1 MATPPPMPMGS
12 SGPHDFTN
20 TSSLELPNHGSGNPF
35 GGNAVGQAAA
45 AGPHG
50 AGSPFASSSGIGSA
64 APAFG
69 GASSPFGGG
78 GGMGDNIQ
86 KLIKSNTDLITALN
100 NLTKAV
106 RGESGLGG
114 GGGGGLG
121 LGGGGFGGG
130 MGGLGGS
137 ALDRQ
142 LLYGARGANQRV
154 SGQPLPRGGLG
165 VVNRGEAL
173 LNYGPHGNLNTAA
186 FDMSGRMGQ
195 YTSFEQIDNDPGLSP
210 NDRVEA
216 RDEQTQFNESLG
228 RGFGRGV
235 RYGAGGFFRSGYQRV
250 RGFFRGSIHSPLGL
264 GEYLG
269 NKYEADTQ
277 RIAQGVMSGYR
288 PGMTDN
294 RGYIY
299 GRGEDAGFAL
309 GRQAQNNYSYQQGA
323 AAGQRFRDYLG
334 ASAAHYTKQLLR
346 GTRDYGFRLGAAT
359 SVVDMAAATPFVGGA
374 LAAPIGSLQN
384 QGMQAA
390 ILELPAAMVSAFGP
404 AFSRGPTG
412 MGAVTRHKAY
422 LTEMAGLFGI
432 DAKGALDMARETLM
446 QGSGGY
452 TTTEELVGT
461 YVTAFGA
468 GFDPAAFSRNAS
480 FRMAG
485 SNLQNTRFG
494 ARGRLDAIG
503 MAAQLGLKGAGASQ
517 FVGGV
522 ESMGAMFRNMGIDMQ
537 GGTYGEIMKL
547 ALSGYTSLSG
557 IGAVEAYGRIRQ
569 KTTIS
574 SSQSLNS
581 MFGGIANDIM
591 MAQAIMESGGDLDKA
606 SAVLEGASIAGGK
619 GLLRRGTGLRDGS
632 QVFELLQM
640 GQGLTVAERRYGR
653 MRTGTVGGLDVGDV
667 QGIGAASRGRRL
679 TNDIDISAKL
689 AQDRLEVLENFQTGR
704 TKEGVAFTEAFKQLT
719 DQNKAIEKAIIEGI
733 SIKDFDKIV
742 QAAQKINEKLQ
753 YVPKIIDWL
762 LKKIGV

>member
-20 TSSLELPNHGSGNPF
+20 TSSLQLPNHGSGNPF

-106 RGESGLGG
+106 RGEGGL

-121 LGGGGFGGG
+121 LGGGPGGDGG

-142 LLYGARGANQRV
+142 LLYGARGAMQRQRRPGV
-154 SGQPLPRGGLG
+154 GTGAPPIGFDRAEARVRNLG
-165 VVNRGEAL
+165 SNYGNLEAL
-173 LNYGPHGNLNTAA
+173 SDQILQRTAHSNAFANYTDAED
-186 FDMSGRMGQ
+186 DMF
-195 YTSFEQIDNDPGLSP
+195 T
-210 NDRVEA
+210 V
-216 RDEQTQFNESLG
+216 
-228 RGFGRGV
+228 GF
-235 RYGAGGFFRSGYQRV
+235 AGGFRGGADPFDRMADGDAAGMYQLGPAGNRRGFRRT
-250 RGFFRGSIHSPLGL
+250 RGFFRGLFSSQ
-264 GEYLG
+264 
-269 NKYEADTQ
+269 D
-277 RIAQGVMSGYR
+277 RIAHLQMDREIANNQFLERAATLEAATSNPITTGVRVGAMAGGMAYREGQYQG
-288 PGMTDN
+288 GMQT
-294 RGYIY
+294 
-299 GRGEDAGFAL
+299 
-309 GRQAQNNYSYQQGA
+309 
-323 AAGQRFRDYLG
+323 GQRFRDYIG
-334 ASAAHYTKQLLR
+334 ASVGHQIKQFIR

-374 LAAPIGSLQN
+374 LAAPIGSLQA

-390 ILELPAAMVSAFGP
+390 ILELPAAMMSAFGP

-468 GFDPAAFSRNAS
+468 GFDPAAFARNAS

-537 GGTYGEIMKL
+537 GGTYDEIMKM

-574 SSQSLNS
+574 ASQSLNS

-606 SAVLEGASIAGGK
+606 SAILEGASIAGGK
-619 GLLRRGTGLRDGS
+619 GLLSRGTGLRDGS
-632 QVFELLQM
+632 KVFELLQM

-653 MRTGTVGGLDVGDV
+653 MRTGTIGGLDVGDV
-667 QGIGAASRGRRL
+667 QGIGAASYGRRL

-689 AQDRLEVLENFQTGR
+689 AQDRLDVLENFQTGA
-704 TKEGVAFTEAFKQLT
+704 TKEGVKFTEAFKQLT

-742 QAAQKINEKLQ
+742 QAAQKINDKLQ
-753 YVPKIIDWL
+753 YVPKIIDWI

>member
-1 MATPPPMPMGS
+1 MGS

-35 GGNAVGQAAA
+35 GGNAAGQAAA

-69 GASSPFGGG
+69 GGSSPFGGG

-106 RGESGLGG
+106 RGESGAGG
-114 GGGGGLG
+114 GGMGGLG
-121 LGGGGFGGG
+121 LGGGQGGIGSGG
-130 MGGLGGS
+130 MGGLGSS

-142 LLYGARGANQRV
+142 LLYGARAGLNARQARG
-154 SGQPLPRGGLG
+154 SGDVFGQQTAGGG
-165 VVNRGEAL
+165 RFI
-173 LNYGPHGNLNTAA
+173 P
-186 FDMSGRMGQ
+186 SGDEIRHM
-195 YTSFEQIDNDPGLSP
+195 TPFEPGS
-210 NDRVEA
+210 
-216 RDEQTQFNESLG
+216 
-228 RGFGRGV
+228 GFGEDQMGGV
-235 RYGAGGFFRSGYQRV
+235 RGA
-250 RGFFRGSIHSPLGL
+250 
-264 GEYLG
+264 
-269 NKYEADTQ
+269 
-277 RIAQGVMSGYR
+277 
-288 PGMTDN
+288 
-294 RGYIY
+294 
-299 GRGEDAGFAL
+299 FA
-309 GRQAQNNYSYQQGA
+309 QGA
-323 AAGQRFRDYLG
+323 AQAGADTYRGRPSGLSIFNDLFMNSGPTAQPATIGAARNFARGLFGAREPYVVGPAPVDPMIIDHPSQAGAARTLG
-334 ASAAHYTKQLLR
+334 EAHGARRAQEQIAQEQYQVGQGVRAATGHYTKQFIR

-374 LAAPIGSLQN
+374 LAAPIGSLQA

-390 ILELPAAMVSAFGP
+390 ILELPAAMMSAFGP

-412 MGAVTRHKAY
+412 MGAVTRHKDY

-452 TTTEELVGT
+452 TTTEELVGS

-468 GFDPAAFSRNAS
+468 GFDPAAFARNAS

-494 ARGRLDAIG
+494 SKRRLDAIG

-537 GGTYGEIMKL
+537 AGTYDEVMKL

-569 KTTIS
+569 KTTIGA
-574 SSQSLNS
+574 SQSLNS

-606 SAVLEGASIAGGK
+606 SALLEGASIAGGK
-619 GLLRRGTGLRDGS
+619 GLLSRGTGLRDGS
-632 QVFELLQM
+632 KVFELLQM

-653 MRTGTVGGLDVGDV
+653 MRTGTIGGLDVGDV
-667 QGIGAASRGRRL
+667 QGIGVAARGRRL

-689 AQDRLEVLENFQTGR
+689 AQDRLDVLENFQTGV
-704 TKEGVAFTEAFKQLT
+704 TKEGVKFTEAFKQLT

-733 SIKDFDKIV
+733 AIKDFEKIV

-753 YVPKIIDWL
+753 YVPKIIDWI